1 MLATAITFLILW
13 GFLNS
18 GKIIRFFYLLC
29 KDVSADMKEY
39 SEEQK
44 KEREEEILRKAEE
57 IKKQR
62 QEVLES
68 KTTSFK
74 ELYDY
79 EHEEFKLNK

>member
-1 MLATAITFLILW
+1 MFATAITFLIFW
-13 GFLNS
+13 GLLNS
-18 GKIIRFFYLLC
+18 GKIIRFFYLLY

-62 QEVLES
+62 QEVFES
-68 KTTSFK
+68 KVTSFK

-79 EHEEFKLNK
+79 EHEEFKLDK

>member
-13 GFLNS
+13 GLLNS
-18 GKIIRFFYLLC
+18 GKIIRSVYLLC

-44 KEREEEILRKAEE
+44 KEHEEEILRKAEE

-79 EHEEFKLNK
+79 EHEEFKLDK

>member
-13 GFLNS
+13 GLLNS
-18 GKIIRFFYLLC
+18 GKIIRSVYLLC

-62 QEVLES
+62 QEILES
-68 KTTSFK
+68 KAISFK
-74 ELYDY
+74 EFYDY
-79 EHEEFKLNK
+79 DHEEFKLDK

>member
-1 MLATAITFLILW
+1 MLATAITFLIFW
-13 GFLNS
+13 GLLNS
-18 GKIIRFFYLLC
+18 GKIIRYFYMLC
-29 KDVSADMKEY
+29 KDVSADIKEY

-62 QEVLES
+62 QEVIES
-68 KTTSFK
+68 KAISFK

>member
-1 MLATAITFLILW
+1 MFATAITFLILW
-13 GFLNS
+13 GLLNS

-29 KDVSADMKEY
+29 KDVSADIKEY

-44 KEREEEILRKAEE
+44 KEHENEILRKAEE

-68 KTTSFK
+68 KVTSFK

-79 EHEEFKLNK
+79 DHEEFKLDK

>member
-1 MLATAITFLILW
+1 MFATAIAFLILW
-13 GFLNS
+13 GLLNS

-44 KEREEEILRKAEE
+44 KEHENEILRKSEE

-68 KTTSFK
+68 KVTSFK

-79 EHEEFKLNK
+79 EHEEFKLDK

>member
-13 GFLNS
+13 GLLNS
-18 GKIIRFFYLLC
+18 GKIIRFVYLLC

-68 KTTSFK
+68 KITSFK

-79 EHEEFKLNK
+79 DHEEFKLDK

>member
-13 GFLNS
+13 GLLNS
-18 GKIIRFFYLLC
+18 GKIIRSVYLLC

-68 KTTSFK
+68 KITSFK

-79 EHEEFKLNK
+79 DHEEFKLDK